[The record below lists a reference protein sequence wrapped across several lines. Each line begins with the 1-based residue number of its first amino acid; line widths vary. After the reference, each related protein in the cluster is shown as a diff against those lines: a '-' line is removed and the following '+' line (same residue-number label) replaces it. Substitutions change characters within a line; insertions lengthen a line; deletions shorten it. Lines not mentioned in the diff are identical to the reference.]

1 MYYRKYFEGTVHAWT
16 DGDLPNWKFRVRGD
30 KTADSERDLQFDSE
44 FRSINQYRSNIIGN
58 ALASTLRDC
67 GFDAVYSKGYLYLD
81 YSNSDV
87 GIYVYYMAYSTG
99 GGFITALPGQDN
111 VDENDIVVGSYNSN
125 TQWYSSNPAGYGIF
139 KNGRNDESAYRCA
152 ITVKGET
159 TGFVR
164 ISISSFNNL
173 INEDISGNVLYISRF
188 VDTRNNKNVW
198 GLHRGS
204 GSNSNYE
211 FGSSNYPGQICPI
224 YEDNLLPVYWSKRAS
239 GSLNI
244 YYPDGEILPYI
255 TTAYNDKLLTQE
267 HRSGTIYTLID
278 IFLNSHSPFIKGKN
292 IFIKIGDLTSKQFY
306 DFDGDI
312 YYIENCACTKC
323 VTQVVPTPAD
333 IDDGYIEETNNG

>member
-30 KTADSERDLQFDSE
+30 KTADSERDLSYDSTV
-44 FRSINQYRSNIIGN
+44 RSINQYRSNIIGN

-67 GFDAVYSKGYLYLD
+67 GFDAVYSKGYLYFD

-87 GIYVYYMAYSTG
+87 GIYVWYG
-99 GGFITALPGQDN
+99 VNGFVTALPGQDN
-111 VDENDIVVGSYNSN
+111 VNENDIIVGLYNYTSN
-125 TQWYSSNPAGYGIF
+125 WSSTYSTYARDYGIF
-139 KNGRNDESAYRCA
+139 YIGGNVSSAYRCA

-164 ISISSFNNL
+164 ISIGTYSNVAVENQA
-173 INEDISGNVLYISRF
+173 GNVFYISRF

-198 GLHRGS
+198 GLHYGS
-204 GSNSNYE
+204 GSNTNSE
-211 FGSSNYPGQICPI
+211 FGGSNLPGQIHPI
-224 YEDNLLPVYWSKRAS
+224 YEDNLLPVYQDISSSSS
-239 GSLNI
+239 GLTIRYSAT
-244 YYPDGEILPYI
+244 EELPNI
-255 TTAYNDKLLTQE
+255 TTKYNDKLLPQE

-278 IFLNSHSPFIKGKN
+278 TFLNSHSPFVKGKN
-292 IFIKIGDLTSKQFY
+292 IFIKIDGLTSQYFY

-312 YYIENCACTKC
+312 YYVEKYACTKC

>member
-16 DGDLPNWKFRVRGD
+16 DGDLPNWKFRVYGD
-30 KTADSERDLQFDSE
+30 KTVDSERDLQRDST

-67 GFDAVYSKGYLYLD
+67 GFDAVYSKGYLYFD

-87 GIYVYYMAYSTG
+87 GIYVWYGSN
-99 GGFITALPGQDN
+99 GFTTALPGQDN
-111 VDENDIVVGSYNSN
+111 VNENDIVVGNYSINSG
-125 TQWYSSNPAGYGIF
+125 WSSSNPTYYGIF
-139 KNGRNDESAYRCA
+139 QSSGNVESAYKCA

-164 ISISSFNNL
+164 ISIGAYGKL
-173 INEDISGNVLYISRF
+173 TDEDINGNVLYIGRF

-198 GLHRGS
+198 GLHYGS

-211 FGSSNYPGQICPI
+211 FGSTNLPGQIHPI
-224 YEDNLLPVYWSKRAS
+224 YEDNLLPVYWDKRTYDS
-239 GSLNI
+239 I
-244 YYPDGEILPYI
+244 EIHYPSTEELPAI
-255 TTAYNDKLLTQE
+255 TTKYNEKLLTQE

-278 IFLNSHSPFIKGKN
+278 TFLNSHSPFIKGKN
-292 IFIKIGDLTSKQFY
+292 IFIKIDGLTSKKFY

-312 YYIENCACTKC
+312 YYVENYACTKC